1 MRQPPGVTC
10 QCAPP
15 DVTASGVFVT
25 DLPALFDLSGQTAV
39 VAGGGGALGSGVARG
54 LAAAGASGAVVDLRP
69 ANAEKV
75 AQSIADN
82 GGRAAGSGA
91 DLSDEA
97 AVDQVFAGVDE
108 AFGPVGVLVNAISAP
123 VERHQAEEY
132 PLDEWNYS
140 LASNLTSY
148 FLCSKAAAT
157 RMIAAG
163 RGGSI
168 VNFASTAGVS
178 ALGRGNLAYS
188 AAKGGVVQLTR
199 ETAFVWAQHGIRVN
213 AVLPCQFINEWWA
226 GQLADPAHAGLVN
239 RAISGIPLGRLGHR
253 PGTGGPVLFLASAAS
268 SMVTGIMLPVDGGN
282 LAMNAGGSLDW

>member
-1 MRQPPGVTC
+1 M
-10 QCAPP
+10 A
-15 DVTASGVFVT
+15 

-39 VAGGGGALGSGVARG
+39 VTGGGGALGAVVARG
-54 LAAAGASGAVVDLRP
+54 LAVAGASVVVVDLRQ
-69 ANAEKV
+69 ANAEQV
-75 AQSIADN
+75 SRSITDV
-82 GGRAAGSGA
+82 GGQAVGVGA
-91 DLSDEA
+91 DLSSEA
-97 AVDQVFAGVDE
+97 AVGQVFAEVDA
-108 AFGPVGVLVNAISAP
+108 AFGRVDVLVNAISAP
-123 VERHQAEEY
+123 VERHQAEDY

-148 FLCSKAAAT
+148 FLTSRAAAT

-199 ETAFVWAQHGIRVN
+199 EHAYVWAHHGIRVN
-213 AVLPCQFINEWWA
+213 AVLPCQFINDWWA

-239 RAISGIPLGRLGHR
+239 RAISGIPLGRLGE
-253 PGTGGPVLFLASAAS
+253 PPEIVGPVLFLASAAA

-282 LAMNAGGSLDW
+282 LAMNAGASVDW

>member
-1 MRQPPGVTC
+1 M
-10 QCAPP
+10 
-15 DVTASGVFVT
+15 T

-39 VAGGGGALGSGVARG
+39 VTGGGGALGAVVARG
-54 LAAAGASGAVVDLRP
+54 LAAAGASVVVVDLRQ
-69 ANAEKV
+69 ANAEEV
-75 AQSIADN
+75 SQSVTDA
-82 GGRAAGSGA
+82 GGRAAGFGA

-97 AVDQVFAGVDE
+97 AVSQVFADVDE

-123 VERHQAEEY
+123 VERHLAEDY
-132 PLDEWNYS
+132 PLEDWNYS
-140 LASNLTSY
+140 LAANLTSY
-148 FLCSKAAAT
+148 FLCSRAAAA

-199 ETAFVWAQHGIRVN
+199 EHAFVWAHHGIRVN
-213 AVLPCQFINEWWA
+213 AVLPCQFINDWWA
-226 GQLADPAHAGLVN
+226 GQMADPAHAGLVS
-239 RAISGIPLGRLGHR
+239 RAISGIPLGRLGE
-253 PGTGGPVLFLASAAS
+253 PPEIVGPVLFLASAAA

-282 LAMNAGGSLDW
+282 LAMNAGGSIDW